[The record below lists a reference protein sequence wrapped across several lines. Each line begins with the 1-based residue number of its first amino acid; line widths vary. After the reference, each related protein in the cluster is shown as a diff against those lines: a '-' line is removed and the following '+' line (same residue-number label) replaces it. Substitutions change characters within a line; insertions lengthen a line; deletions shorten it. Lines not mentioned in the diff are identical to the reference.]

1 MALVLVD
8 LADDIG
14 VVTFNHEEKRNALGK
29 VLIDEFMG
37 GLNRLMTRK
46 ARVVIIRAQP
56 GARVWSAGMDISEFP
71 RPGRDPLGY
80 RGPSE
85 RLMRAVQSFPAPVI
99 AMIEGGVWGGACELA
114 FVCDL
119 LVGADT
125 ATFTVTPAKL
135 GIPYNPSGI
144 LHFINMAGMAI
155 VKEML
160 FTAQPIEAERALRA
174 GLLNYVVPVAE
185 LESFTFALAKT
196 ITQNSPLSIAV
207 IKEQLRLLG
216 NAMPLSPETFERIQG
231 LRRVVYDSQDYLEGQ
246 KAFLEKRPPVFK
258 GE

>member
-8 LADDIG
+8 FTENIG
-14 VVTFNHEEKRNALGK
+14 VITFNHEEKRNALSK
-29 VLIDEFMG
+29 ALIDEFIG
-37 GLNRLMTRK
+37 GLNRLRTKR

-56 GARVWSAGMDISEFP
+56 GARVWSAGLDISEFP

-80 RGPSE
+80 RDPSE
-85 RLMRAVQSFPAPVI
+85 RVMRAIQSFPAPVI

-114 FVCDL
+114 FVCDI

-125 ATFTVTPAKL
+125 ATFAVTPAKL
-135 GIPYNPSGI
+135 GVPYNPTGI
-144 LHFINMAGMAI
+144 LHFINMTGMAI

-174 GLLNYVVPVAE
+174 GLLNHVVPGAE
-185 LESFTFALAKT
+185 LESFTFELAKT
-196 ITQNSPLSIAV
+196 ITQNSPLSMAV
-207 IKEQLRLLG
+207 IKEQLRILG

-246 KAFLEKRPPVFK
+246 QAFLEKRPPVFK